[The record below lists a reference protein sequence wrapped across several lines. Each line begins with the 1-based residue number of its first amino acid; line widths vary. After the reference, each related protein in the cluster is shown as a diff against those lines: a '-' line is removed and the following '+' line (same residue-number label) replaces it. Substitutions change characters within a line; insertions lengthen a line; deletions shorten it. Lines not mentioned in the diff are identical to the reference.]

1 MFTLFKTRSTPTIK
15 HDFLL
20 AHAND
25 GLPRDKTQ
33 SQRLHEPTYRKS
45 DIDPMTGADIANPD
59 NHPSL
64 VDGNLTVYFESES
77 TRKAYQEMPV
87 NHPIESLP
95 YPAADQ
101 DDRGG

>member
-1 MFTLFKTRSTPTIK
+1 
-15 HDFLL
+15 
-20 AHAND
+20 
-25 GLPRDKTQ
+25 
-33 SQRLHEPTYRKS
+33 
-45 DIDPMTGADIANPD
+45 MTGADIANPE

-87 NHPIESLP
+87 NHPVESLP
-95 YPAADQ
+95 YPAGDQ